1 MLMKKK
7 LYVQPDVRVTALRVT
22 NRLMAGSLAG
32 LGDYSGGGD
41 PFGGSSSTLGGLGG
55 YGGGGDPFGGSG
67 STLGGLDGYGG
78 GGDPF
83 TY

>member
-1 MLMKKK
+1 MKKK

-32 LGDYSGGGD
+32 LGGLDDYGEGGD
-41 PFGGSSSTLGGLGG
+41 PFGGSSSTLGGL
-55 YGGGGDPFGGSG
+55 
-67 STLGGLDGYGG
+67 DGYGE

-83 TY
+83 TD

>member
-7 LYVQPDVRVTALRVT
+7 PYVQPDVRVTALRVT
-22 NRLMAGSLAG
+22 HRLLAGSLAG

-41 PFGGSSSTLGGLGG
+41 PFGGSSSTLV
-55 YGGGGDPFGGSG
+55 
-67 STLGGLDGYGG
+67 GLDDYGE

>member
-1 MLMKKK
+1 MKKK

-32 LGDYSGGGD
+32 LGGLNDYGEGGD
-41 PFGGSSSTLGGLGG
+41 PFSGTNTTLV
-55 YGGGGDPFGGSG
+55 
-67 STLGGLDGYGG
+67 GLDGYGE

-83 TY
+83 SD

>member
-7 LYVQPDVRVTALRVT
+7 PYVQPDVRVTALRVT

-32 LGDYSGGGD
+32 LGDYAGGGD
-41 PFGGSSSTLGGLGG
+41 PFADTNTSLPGLED
-55 YGGGGDPFGGSG
+55 YGV
-67 STLGGLDGYGG
+67 